1 MKSENLKLRPVEE
14 DDLLDLYVIRSDPA
28 VAAQFFDWRPVTRT
42 GQREW
47 YESIR
52 RAPDK
57 LAFVLVGADPTAQGR
72 TEQSQHIVIG
82 FGQIVDIDH
91 RNGTCEVGGF
101 MIRPRLQ
108 KRGFGEELI
117 KRILSFCAKDIGM
130 RKVCLEVFEDNEV
143 AIEIYKKVG
152 FRIEGTLETHVWKD
166 GSWRNVL
173 MMALFCDEGSR

>member
-52 RAPDK
+52 APDK

-72 TEQSQHIVIG
+72 TEQNQHIVIG

-108 KRGFGEELI
+108 KRGFGEELV

-130 RKVCLEVFEDNEV
+130 RKVYLEVFEDNEV
-143 AIEIYKKVG
+143 AIGVYAGLG
-152 FRIEGTLETHVWKD
+152 FKPEGVREAHVWKD
-166 GSWRNVL
+166 GSWRNIL
-173 MMALFCDEGSR
+173 MMSLFCDEKSR